1 MPAAGGDINKVAGF
15 QSSRLGFVGKSE
27 QGFAADQH
35 DPFGLR
41 LVVPEPRRAGL
52 AGRHDALDDQAG
64 LAEQR
69 GELFVG
75 GAGRREMGE
84 QVIEHGRPLLVEGK
98 GIQAPFDLLLHGL
111 ERGALVIAET
121 AAEFGVV

>member
-1 MPAAGGDINKVAGF
+1 MCQQAREPVRTG
-15 QSSRLGFVGKSE
+15 VGE
-27 QGFAADQH
+27 N
-35 DPFGLR
+35 L
-41 LVVPEPRRAGL
+41 PRV
-52 AGRHDALDDQAG
+52 
-64 LAEQR
+64 
-69 GELFVG
+69 VG